1 MKTKRFAA
9 LALAL
14 TMAMGTFTGCS
25 GNNSSSTA
33 DTGDTIRIGAIAP
46 LTGGASDYGITATN
60 GLKLAVEEVN
70 ANGGVLG
77 RQVVVDYQ
85 DDEND
90 TTKAVNAYNKLKGD
104 GMVALW
110 GAVTSKPAISVSS
123 KAAKDNLPMMTPTGT
138 ATAITEAGSNVFRT
152 CFLDATQ
159 AKAMADY
166 AANELSAQKVAVLY
180 DITDDYSLG
189 VAESFK
195 AEAEANG
202 LEVVAFESFQSTD
215 TDFKSQL
222 SKIAAADPDA
232 LYVPS
237 YYNTNALIAIQA
249 KEVGLDAQLLG
260 ADGWD
265 GVLSALDE
273 NNKSAVEGVVFTN
286 HFTATDPDAKVQ
298 DFVTRYREA
307 YGSDPSS
314 FAALGYDAGMM
325 LFQAIEAAGTTDSAA
340 VNEALANLQYEGV
353 TGAIHYEGS
362 GDPVKDVKFVTVKDG
377 AYALVENGAEEA
389 PAEESASE
397 EASEEA
403 AA

>member
-123 KAAKDNLPMMTPTGT
+123 KAAKDNLPMMTPP
-138 ATAITEAGSNVFRT
+138 AQPLPSPR
-152 CFLDATQ
+152 Q
-159 AKAMADY
+159 AAM
-166 AANELSAQKVAVLY
+166 
-180 DITDDYSLG
+180 YS
-189 VAESFK
+189 
-195 AEAEANG
+195 
-202 LEVVAFESFQSTD
+202 
-215 TDFKSQL
+215 
-222 SKIAAADPDA
+222 
-232 LYVPS
+232 VP
-237 YYNTNALIAIQA
+237 
-249 KEVGLDAQLLG
+249 
-260 ADGWD
+260 
-265 GVLSALDE
+265 
-273 NNKSAVEGVVFTN
+273 
-286 HFTATDPDAKVQ
+286 
-298 DFVTRYREA
+298 
-307 YGSDPSS
+307 
-314 FAALGYDAGMM
+314 
-325 LFQAIEAAGTTDSAA
+325 
-340 VNEALANLQYEGV
+340 
-353 TGAIHYEGS
+353 
-362 GDPVKDVKFVTVKDG
+362 
-377 AYALVENGAEEA
+377 
-389 PAEESASE
+389 ASWMPPRPRPWQIMPQM
-397 EASEEA
+397 SCLPRR
-403 AA
+403 

>member
-123 KAAKDNLPMMTPTGT
+123 KAAKDNLPSP
-138 ATAITEAGSNVFRT
+138 F
-152 CFLDATQ
+152 
-159 AKAMADY
+159 
-166 AANELSAQKVAVLY
+166 
-180 DITDDYSLG
+180 SL
-189 VAESFK
+189 
-195 AEAEANG
+195 
-202 LEVVAFESFQSTD
+202 L
-215 TDFKSQL
+215 
-222 SKIAAADPDA
+222 
-232 LYVPS
+232 
-237 YYNTNALIAIQA
+237 
-249 KEVGLDAQLLG
+249 
-260 ADGWD
+260 
-265 GVLSALDE
+265 
-273 NNKSAVEGVVFTN
+273 
-286 HFTATDPDAKVQ
+286 
-298 DFVTRYREA
+298 
-307 YGSDPSS
+307 
-314 FAALGYDAGMM
+314 
-325 LFQAIEAAGTTDSAA
+325 
-340 VNEALANLQYEGV
+340 
-353 TGAIHYEGS
+353 
-362 GDPVKDVKFVTVKDG
+362 
-377 AYALVENGAEEA
+377 
-389 PAEESASE
+389 
-397 EASEEA
+397 
-403 AA
+403 